1 MRQIS
6 IILSAT
12 SLWLM
17 SSCMAMDPGI
27 METDTINLNGMVTDD
42 EGNPINHIRVTLEWA
57 DPAFSPLV
65 VYTST
70 NGEFYADLDF
80 YYLRYP
86 TTVLIGLSDPDGPEN
101 GGEFAAKTDEITIHE
116 AGPLEPITYRL
127 TRATA
132 SESSPQSL

>member
-1 MRQIS
+1 MKRIS
-6 IILSAT
+6 TILGIM
-12 SLWLM
+12 SLWFLT
-17 SSCMAMDPGI
+17 SCMAMDSGI
-27 METDTINLNGMVTDD
+27 MRTDTINLNGIVTDD
-42 EGNPINHIRVTLEWA
+42 EGNPINHIKVTLEWDEA
-57 DPAFSPLV
+57 SFSPLS

-86 TTVLIGLSDPDGPEN
+86 TTVSVELSDPDGPEN
-101 GGEFAAKTDEITIHE
+101 GGEFVAKTDEITIHE
-116 AGPLEPITYRL
+116 AGPLEPITYQL

>member
-1 MRQIS
+1 
-6 IILSAT
+6 
-12 SLWLM
+12 
-17 SSCMAMDPGI
+17 
-27 METDTINLNGMVTDD
+27 
-42 EGNPINHIRVTLEWA
+42 
-57 DPAFSPLV
+57 LV

-101 GGEFAAKTDEITIHE
+101 GGEFAAKTDAITIHE
-116 AGPLEPITYRL
+116 AGPLEPITYQL